1 MYTDRIR
8 LFTKPAVG
16 IFDFVS
22 SSTEGIRN
30 TTTVFD
36 QGEIER
42 ARLPRFISADGVLR
56 PFSAREALGQSWL
69 KEIKE
74 GAYFHESY
82 VAHLDVPGDD
92 AIAILSNNRV
102 IFAQLRKLKQIW
114 GISFEE
120 LQSVSAEPNGIAFTY
135 RDGKAGPFLPISDAQ
150 GRQWF
155 FKAIG
160 KVVVAYNNAHQ
171 RDD

>member
-1 MYTDRIR
+1 MS
-8 LFTKPAVG
+8 A
-16 IFDFVS
+16 
-22 SSTEGIRN
+22 STEGIRN

-36 QGEIER
+36 QGNIER
-42 ARLPRFISADGVLR
+42 ARLPRFISSDGVLR

-69 KEIKE
+69 KEIDE

-82 VAHLDVPGDD
+82 VAHLDIPGDD

-102 IFAQLRKLKQIW
+102 LHVQLRKLKKIW
-114 GISFEE
+114 GVPFED
-120 LQSVSAEPNGIAFTY
+120 LQSVSAEPTGIAFIY
-135 RDGKAGPFLPISDAQ
+135 RDGKGGPFLPIPDVQA
-150 GRQWF
+150 RQWF